1 MKQNINEIKRMQ
13 QLAGMIEENKLNSIE
28 LSDNEIRD
36 AAIKYEDTLN
46 NEGSPLG
53 HFIDG
58 AMWYREQLKNKSI

>member
-1 MKQNINEIKRMQ
+1 MKQNIDEIKRIQ
-13 QLAGMIEENKLNSIE
+13 QLAGVIKENKLNSIE

-53 HFIDG
+53 HFIEG
-58 AMWYREQLKNKSI
+58 AMWYREQLKNK

>member
-1 MKQNINEIKRMQ
+1 MKQNIDEIKRIQ
-13 QLAGMIEENKLNSIE
+13 QLAGIIKENKLNSIE

-53 HFIDG
+53 HFVEG
-58 AMWYREQLKNKSI
+58 AMWYREQLKNK

>member
-1 MKQNINEIKRMQ
+1 MKQNIDEIKRIQ
-13 QLAGMIEENKLNSIE
+13 QLAGMIKENKLNSIE

-53 HFIDG
+53 HFIEG
-58 AMWYREQLKNKSI
+58 AMWYREQLKNK

>member
-1 MKQNINEIKRMQ
+1 
-13 QLAGMIEENKLNSIE
+13 MIEENKLNSIE
-28 LSDNEIRD
+28 LSDSEIRD

-58 AMWYREQLKNKSI
+58 AMWYREQLKNK

>member
-1 MKQNINEIKRMQ
+1 MKQNIDEIKRIQ
-13 QLAGMIEENKLNSIE
+13 QLAGMIKENKLNSIE

-58 AMWYREQLKNKSI
+58 AMWYREQLKNK

>member
-1 MKQNINEIKRMQ
+1 MKQQINEIERMQ
-13 QLAGMIEENKLNSIE
+13 HLAGLNEENKSNSIE

-53 HFIDG
+53 HFIEG
-58 AMWYREQLKNKSI
+58 AMWYREQLKNK

>member
-1 MKQNINEIKRMQ
+1 MKQNIDEIKRIQ
-13 QLAGMIEENKLNSIE
+13 QLAGVIKENKLNSIE

-58 AMWYREQLKNKSI
+58 AMWYREQLKNK